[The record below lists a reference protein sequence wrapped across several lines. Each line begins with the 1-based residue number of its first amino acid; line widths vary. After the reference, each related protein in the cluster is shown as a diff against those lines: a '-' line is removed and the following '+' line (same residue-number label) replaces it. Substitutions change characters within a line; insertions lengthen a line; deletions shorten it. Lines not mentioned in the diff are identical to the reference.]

1 MKNTLTIIS
10 FLTFM
15 TIISCQGQKNDKK
28 SIKKVKTEKH
38 MDSRSVMT
46 NDIAHGYDNT
56 ETIDNSTKSILTRG
70 CDPEMGKRAIKLLK
84 PLLGNPEMIAAT
96 DDNNFI
102 ELIKSRK
109 WSVVFFAPGAC
120 RYDAAKI
127 AIPGGN
133 NFTEGWSLE
142 DYRAF
147 VKKHQGKDI
156 QIVETPDET
165 KTFTLLKEALN
176 ISK

>member
-1 MKNTLTIIS
+1 
-10 FLTFM
+10 M
-15 TIISCQGQKNDKK
+15 TSCQGQKHEK
-28 SIKKVKTEKH
+28 SVIKKAKTEKKI
-38 MDSRSVMT
+38 DSRSVMT
-46 NDIAHGYDNT
+46 NDIANGYDNA

-84 PLLGNPEMIAAT
+84 PLLGNPEMVAAT
-96 DDNNFI
+96 DDNNFV

-120 RYDAAKI
+120 RLDAAKM

-142 DYRAF
+142 DYHAF

-156 QIVETPDET
+156 QIVETPDEK
-165 KTFTLLKEALN
+165 KTFALLKKALN
-176 ISK
+176 TSKQE